1 MMRLVILAAFVI
13 SAKGIEQPKLVYPR
27 LLEERSADGRL
38 VLQLHDQLTLNLRKA
53 SVAARHFR
61 ALEHENGREVTH
73 LFNGE
78 DIERNLH
85 EDETQFATV
94 HVRRKET
101 GVEVEGV
108 VGPYQRIQPV
118 PEMERSDEPLI
129 PHMIYDIEKKEML
142 DVEMSVSAKDVTTLD
157 ERSSSAQ
164 GVPAAVT
171 IELFIVS
178 DQPHH
183 KHFNSTLA
191 LIEYLC
197 VQTNSVNMR
206 YTDTSNPRVQFLLVG
221 VERDSF
227 SKYRKGY
234 GSYMESS
241 STLEAFQA
249 YAYSKKYEYG
259 NPDVAYLMTGF
270 EVYSVGADNTKS
282 TSVLGIGYVG
292 GLCTRQFVA
301 LGEDTAGLYD
311 GMHTLTHEAAHVL
324 GAAHDQSKPM
334 AWIPKDPGSLD
345 CLWSEGYIMSYV
357 DGGTKHHRFSPC
369 SLKQI
374 RNVVTLRGP
383 GCWKVS
389 NSGHTKRGK
398 YSGMEVAPNEFC
410 KNVFPSKKNITA
422 DMGSPRMRECMV
434 KCQYPEIRQVCRYGP
449 CYIYS
454 TIYSSFVH
462 ALDYMPCGGDKVCVR
477 GVCGRAKL
485 DIPQSPQ
492 RPVRV
497 QERPRA
503 QTPRMTATSTEASAT
518 ECRCDC
524 SPTAST
530 ARTLY
535 GPRSTR
541 RITRNRWYGRN

>member
-1 MMRLVILAAFVI
+1 MPLAGVQ
-13 SAKGIEQPKLVYPR
+13 QPRLVYPR

-38 VLQLHDQLTLNLRKA
+38 VLYLHDKLTLNLRKA
-53 SVAARHFR
+53 SVTARHFR
-61 ALEHENGREVTH
+61 VLEHENGREVTH

-78 DIERNLH
+78 DIDRNLH
-85 EDETQFATV
+85 EDERQFATV

-101 GVEVEGV
+101 GVEVEGL
-108 VGPYQRIQPV
+108 VGPYQRIRPV
-118 PEMERSDEPLI
+118 PEMERSDELLI
-129 PHMIYDIEKKEML
+129 PHMIYEIEKKEML
-142 DVEMSVSAKDVTTLD
+142 DVEMSVSAKGNYNQSNSL
-157 ERSSSAQ
+157 RSVSSAQ

-206 YTDTSNPRVQFLLVG
+206 YTDTSNPKVQFLLVG

-227 SKYRKGY
+227 SRYRKGY

-249 YAYSKKYEYG
+249 YAYSKKYDYG
-259 NPDVAYLMTGF
+259 NPDMAYLMTGF
-270 EVYSVGADNTKS
+270 EVYSVGADNTMS

-383 GCWKVS
+383 WCWKVS
-389 NSGHTKRGK
+389 NTGYTKQGK
-398 YSGMEVAPNEFC
+398 YPGMEVAPNEFC
-410 KNVFPSKKNITA
+410 RNTFPSKNNVTA

-434 KCQYPEIRQVCRYGP
+434 KCQYPEIRRVCKYGR
-449 CYIYS
+449 CYMYS

-462 ALDYMPCGGDKVCVR
+462 ALDYMPCGGDEVCVR
-477 GVCGRAKL
+477 GICGRAKL
-485 DIPQSPQ
+485 DIPRSPQ
-492 RPVRV
+492 RPARV
-497 QERPRA
+497 PETPRA
-503 QTPRMTATSTEASAT
+503 PTPRMTMTSTEASTT

-530 ARTLY
+530 TRTVY
-535 GPRSTR
+535 GPRPARPTYWNWKRGYSR
-541 RITRNRWYGRN
+541 K